1 MQQDLRHEK
10 LSTLEERASRLA
22 EQIRGC
28 IEVRIRAMM
37 QRERI
42 EIAEEIEKRKQ
53 RGW

>member
-10 LSTLEERASRLA
+10 LSTLEERASKLA

-37 QRERI
+37 QRERM
-42 EIAEEIEKRKQ
+42 EIVDEIEKRQK